1 MEERGGDFP
10 GQVEERPGR
19 ATSGGS
25 GGAWVRI
32 IYDET
37 GGSKR
42 LLRTLAVAVV
52 VPGCPGKRKRLLC

>member
-10 GQVEERPGR
+10 EQVEERPGR

-32 IYDET
+32 IKC
-37 GGSKR
+37 GSKCV
-42 LLRTLAVAVV
+42 LRTLAVAVV

>member
-32 IYDET
+32 IMWFQMSFVE
-37 GGSKR
+37 GVQSKNIWS
-42 LLRTLAVAVV
+42 
-52 VPGCPGKRKRLLC
+52 

>member
-10 GQVEERPGR
+10 EQVEERPGR

-37 GGSKR
+37 GSKC